1 MISLTQISAAAMK
14 SLSRVVWSEG
24 MYLGPHHF
32 QAQSRYFEDSIQF
45 ATSALWYESYGMM
58 GCEVDAEALRNGTL
72 ALIHARGIF
81 PDGLVFQMPECDPLP
96 VSRGID
102 ELFPPTQDKMLVY
115 LSVPPVRA
123 NAPNCA
129 PTDAPAPNGF
139 RYSPETTVLHDET
152 NGRDEKP
159 VNLGRKNIQLTLD
172 VEDAGDMQRI
182 PVARVIRSGSGK
194 FVLDPLFIPPCL
206 QIGGSPRL
214 MNLLERLL
222 EIMEEKSS
230 TLSLSPATAGGL
242 KAGYSTREIAN
253 FWFLHA
259 VNSGIVPLRHLF
271 YTKRGHPEELYLEL
285 AKLAGALATFALDDH
300 PRTIPHYDHHRPDEC
315 FETLDHRIRTNL
327 EMVMPT
333 NCLSIP
339 LKLAGDYLYEGPVTD
354 QRCFGRS
361 SWIFAIRS
369 DLGESDLI
377 ARTPQLVK
385 VCSRQFV
392 GELVKRALPG
402 LTLTHASVPP
412 SAVTARVE
420 TQYFTITKSGPCWSH
435 LVETRQVGVYLPGEF
450 PSAEIELLVVLDQ

>member
-1 MISLTQISAAAMK
+1 
-14 SLSRVVWSEG
+14 

-45 ATSALWYESYGMM
+45 ATSALWYESYGLL
-58 GCEVDAEALRNGTL
+58 GCEVDAEALQNGTL

-81 PDGLVFQMPECDPLP
+81 ADGLVFQMPECDALP
-96 VSRGID
+96 APRNID
-102 ELFPPTQDKMLVY
+102 ELFPPTHDKMLVF
-115 LSVPPVRA
+115 LSIPPIRQ
-123 NAPNCA
+123 NGSNCA
-129 PTDAPAPNGF
+129 PNETHVGNGF
-139 RYSPETTVLHDET
+139 RYSPETKVLHDET

-159 VNLGRKNIQLTLD
+159 VRLARKNIQLTLEI
-172 VEDAGDMQRI
+172 EDNADLQKMPI
-182 PVARVIRSGSGK
+182 ARVMRSGSGK
-194 FVLDPLFIPPCL
+194 FALDPLFIPPSL

-214 MNLLERLL
+214 MSLLQRLL

-230 TLSLSPATAGGL
+230 NLSLTSATAGGST
-242 KAGYSTREIAN
+242 AGYSTREIAK

-259 VNSGIVPLRHLF
+259 VNSGIAPLRHLF

-285 AKLAGALATFALDDH
+285 ARLAGALCTFALDDH
-300 PRTIPHYDHHRPDEC
+300 PRTIPHYDHYRPDEC
-315 FETLDHRIRTNL
+315 FETLDRRIRTNL

-339 LKLAGDYLYEGPVTD
+339 LKLAGDYLFEGQVTD

-369 DLGESDLI
+369 ELGESDLI
-377 ARTPQLVK
+377 TRTPQLVK

-402 LTLTHASVPP
+402 LPLTHVSVPP

-420 TQYFTITKSGPCWSH
+420 TQYFTVSKTGPCWSH
-435 LVETRQVGVYLPGEF
+435 LVETKQVGVYVPGEF